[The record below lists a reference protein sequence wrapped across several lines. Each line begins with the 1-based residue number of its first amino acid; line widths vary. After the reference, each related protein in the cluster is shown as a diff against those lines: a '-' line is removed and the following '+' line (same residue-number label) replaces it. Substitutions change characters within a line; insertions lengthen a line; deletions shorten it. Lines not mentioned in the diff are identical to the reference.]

1 MVNDPLKPERF
12 VRAEIPAA
20 EVPRTDSLLALATGV
35 VIVAGLILAREVLI
49 PLTLAIFLCFFL
61 TPIVDLLQKA
71 KVPKPLGVVVAVT
84 FAFALIASM
93 GFVIGVQISSL
104 AENLPQYQA
113 TVISRF
119 SGVQQ
124 RLTGISESFDKK
136 LHQGT
141 SSEGNATG
149 SSTSVKQGQQPV
161 PVVIESSSLGTL
173 ESARQVII
181 PVLSPL
187 STLAIV
193 VIVSIFFLLQQDDLR
208 DRAIRLT
215 GSSDLHRTTEAIKDA
230 TRRLTRYFLT
240 QAGVNAT
247 FGLVIGIGLFFI
259 GVPSPILWGLFAGLL
274 RFVPYIG
281 SIISAFLPVVLAL
294 AVDPGWSK
302 AAWTAGLFV
311 VAEGITGQVLEPLLY
326 GKSSGLS
333 PAAVVV
339 VAIFWSWV
347 WGPIGLILS
356 TPLTL
361 CLAVLGRHVAHLEFF
376 DVMFGD
382 RPAFTPIETFH
393 QRMLAGD
400 LAEVA
405 EQAEELLKS
414 RTLASYYDGVAV
426 EAMRLLGADVYRG
439 AIRAAQLTKI
449 QSDLDELIDDLD
461 RHEDVDPNLTEEQV
475 KEATI
480 EVAGVQRPE
489 RGTSPP
495 PAGSDGD
502 AGNSVAPHARRN
514 ERSILCIPGEGPF
527 DVAATM
533 MLAQTLLKHGLGAQ
547 ALSPQEASRY
557 MLRRLTAN
565 GVMAICVIYLDL
577 TGGNQPRMR
586 YLVKRVRQTFPGC
599 PILVGLWDMADV
611 TIGNTQVQ
619 AMVRADGFASSLLE
633 AQTWCLELAAQPV
646 EQNSAAAIV

>member
-1 MVNDPLKPERF
+1 MVNDPLGPERL

-61 TPIVDLLQKA
+61 TPIVDLLQK
-71 KVPKPLGVVVAVT
+71 VRIPKPLGVVVAVT

-113 TVISRF
+113 TVTNRF
-119 SGVQQ
+119 SKFQQ
-124 RLTGISESFDKK
+124 EFSGISESIGKK
-136 LHQGT
+136 LYEGT

-149 SSTSVKQGQQPV
+149 SLTSAKPGQQPV
-161 PVVIESSSLGTL
+161 PVAIESSSLGTL
-173 ESARQVII
+173 ESARQVIM

-240 QAGVNAT
+240 QAGINAA
-247 FGLVIGIGLFFI
+247 FGVVIGIGLFFI

-281 SIISAFLPVVLAL
+281 SIISAFLPVLLAL

-339 VAIFWSWV
+339 AAIFWSWV

-400 LAEVA
+400 LAEIV

-449 QSDLDELIDDLD
+449 QADLDGLIDDLD
-461 RHEDVDPNLTEEQV
+461 RHDDVDPKLTEEQA

-480 EVAGVQRPE
+480 EVAGVQRSE
-489 RGTSPP
+489 RSTSPP
-495 PAGSDGD
+495 PAGSEVV
-502 AGNSVAPHARRN
+502 AGSPAVPLRN
-514 ERSILCIPGEGPF
+514 ERSILCVPGEGPF
-527 DVAATM
+527 DVAASM
-533 MLAQTLLKHGLGAQ
+533 MLAQTLRKHGLSAQ
-547 ALSPQEASRY
+547 ALSPQEAGRY
-557 MLRRLTAN
+557 TLRRLSVN
-565 GVMAICVIYLDL
+565 GVMAVCVIYLDL
-577 TGGNQPRMR
+577 TGSHQPRMR
-586 YLVKRVRQTFPGC
+586 YLVRRVRQTFPGC
-599 PILVGLWDMADV
+599 PILAGLWDMEDA
-611 TIGNTQVQ
+611 TIGNPQVQ
-619 AMVRADGFASSLLE
+619 AMVRADGFASSIQE
-633 AQTWCLELAAQPV
+633 AQTWCLEQAARPV
-646 EQNSAAAIV
+646 EQNRAAARA